1 MNFLFIPDAYWV
13 IIIHNQYKRG
23 NWGVIEELCYVQD
36 ENKSKKGLGEI
47 YEVGPFIST
56 FFEDGLC
63 SKVLQQI
70 LFLCVLE
77 I

>member
-1 MNFLFIPDAYWV
+1 M
-13 IIIHNQYKRG
+13 
-23 NWGVIEELCYVQD
+23 QD

-63 SKVLQQI
+63 SKVLQPI